1 MNKRQSNRALS
12 RPYSQRKALLL
23 SLAKSLFL
31 KGKIQTTEAKAK
43 EAARFA
49 EKLVT
54 EAKKGTVASRRRL
67 SMLTRKEALALQ
79 EHAKSVKDRKG
90 GYTRVIKLG
99 PRMSD
104 GARIAILELVK

>member
-1 MNKRQSNRALS
+1 
-12 RPYSQRKALLL
+12 
-23 SLAKSLFL
+23 
-31 KGKIQTTEAKAK
+31 AK

-67 SMLTRKEALALQ
+67 SMLTNKEALALLG
-79 EHAKSVKDRKG
+79 HAQKMKDRKG

-99 PRMSD
+99 LRMSD
-104 GARIAILELVK
+104 GARIAIVELVG